1 MGRGRAAAYP
11 ERVPAPAPDLSVA
24 LGRLRLRNPI
34 LVASGT
40 FGYAREFAPLVDLSK
55 LGGIVPKTVTPLPR
69 AGNPPPRTVETPA
82 GMLNSIGL
90 DNDGVDHFCAHHL
103 PYLRTLGAAVVAN
116 VAGKSP
122 AEFAAMAAQIER
134 AGGADAVELNV
145 SCPNVTGGVDYG
157 RTPEGCAAVV
167 AAVREACGLPVLAK
181 LTPNVTDVVPVA
193 RAAADAGADAV
204 TLINTLTGLAVDWKR
219 RRPVL
224 GNGVGGLSGPAIKP
238 VALRIV
244 WQVANAVDVPVVGCG
259 GIRTVDDVLEF
270 LVCGAGAVQVGTANF
285 ADPGVS
291 GRLVDELAAAVAGE
305 GLASVRELVG
315 TLGPAATAQRAG
327 TPAVPRPEQD

>member
-1 MGRGRAAAYP
+1 MS
-11 ERVPAPAPDLSVA
+11 APNPDLAVT
-24 LGRLRLRNPI
+24 LGRLRLDNPV

-40 FGYAREFAPLVDLSK
+40 FGYAREFAPLVDLSR
-55 LGGIVPKTVTPLPR
+55 LGGVVPKTVTPRPR

-103 PYLRTLGAAVVAN
+103 PYLRTLGTAVIAN

-122 AEFAAMAAQIER
+122 EEFAESCRKVEA

-167 AAVREACGLPVLAK
+167 KAVREACDLPVLAK
-181 LTPNVTDVVPVA
+181 LTPNVTDVVPIA
-193 RAAADAGADAV
+193 RAAADVGADAV
-204 TLINTLTGLAVDWKR
+204 TLVNTLTGLAVDWRK

-224 GNGVGGLSGPAIKP
+224 GNGIGGLSGPAIKP

-244 WQVANAVDVPVVGCG
+244 HQVASAVDVPIVGCG
-259 GIRTVDDVLEF
+259 GVRTVDDVLEF
-270 LVCGAGAVQVGTANF
+270 LVTGATAVQVGTANF
-285 ADPGVS
+285 ADPTVS
-291 GRLVDELAAAVAGE
+291 GRLVDDLAAAVAGE
-305 GLASVRELVG
+305 GLASARALVG
-315 TLGPAATAQRAG
+315 TLGPAATARA
-327 TPAVPRPEQD
+327 

>member
-1 MGRGRAAAYP
+1 MP
-11 ERVPAPAPDLSVA
+11 DAPTAPDLRVR
-24 LGRLRLRNPI
+24 LGRLALKNPV

-40 FGYAREFAPLVDLSK
+40 FGYAREFAPLVDLAR
-55 LGGIVPKTVTPLPR
+55 LGGVVPKTVTPHPR

-82 GMLNSIGL
+82 GLLNSIGL

-103 PYLRTLGAAVVAN
+103 PYLRTLGTAVVAN
-116 VAGKSP
+116 VAGKTP
-122 AEFAAMAAQIER
+122 EEFAAMAAKIEA

-167 AAVREACGLPVLAK
+167 SAVRAACDLPVLAK
-181 LTPNVTDVVPVA
+181 LTPNVTEVVPVA

-204 TLINTLTGLAVDWKR
+204 TLINTLTGLAVDWRK

-244 WQVANAVDVPVVGCG
+244 WQVAQAVDVPIVGCG
-259 GIRTVDDVLEF
+259 GVRTVDDVLEF
-270 LVCGAGAVQVGTANF
+270 LVAGASAVQVGTANF

-291 GRLVDELAAAVAGE
+291 GRLVDDLAAALTEEGVAD
-305 GLASVRELVG
+305 VNDLVG
-315 TLGPAATAQRAG
+315 TLGPPKTRQAAG
-327 TPAVPRPEQD
+327 TPAVPQEN

>member
-1 MGRGRAAAYP
+1 MSDA
-11 ERVPAPAPDLSVA
+11 APAPDLSVR
-24 LGRLRLRNPI
+24 LGRLRLANPV

-55 LGGIVPKTVTPLPR
+55 LGGVVPKTVTPRPR

-90 DNDGVDHFCAHHL
+90 DNDGVDHFCERHL
-103 PYLRTLGAAVVAN
+103 PYLRTLGTAVIAN
-116 VAGKSP
+116 VAGKTP
-122 AEFAAMAAQIER
+122 AEFAAMAAQIKR

-167 AAVREACGLPVLAK
+167 KAVRDACDLPVLAK
-181 LTPNVTDVVPVA
+181 LTPNVTDIVSIA

-204 TLINTLTGLAVDWKR
+204 TLINTLTGLAVDWRK

-224 GNGVGGLSGPAIKP
+224 GNGIGGLSGPAIKP

-244 WQVANAVDVPVVGCG
+244 HQVRRAVDIPIVGCG
-259 GIRTVDDVLEF
+259 GVRTVDDVLEF
-270 LVCGAGAVQVGTANF
+270 LVAGATAVQVGTANF
-285 ADPGVS
+285 ADPTVS
-291 GRLVDELAAAVAGE
+291 GRLVDDLAAAVAGE
-305 GLASVRELVG
+305 KLASVRELVG
-315 TLGPAATAQRAG
+315 TLGPAKTAQAAG
-327 TPAVPRPEQD
+327 TPAVPQEN